1 MYKQRENKK
10 IFCKYSAWVLHLRLN
25 RKSPIYRGLLLSSLL
40 THIILALSG
49 EHSFQKTLELFPKK
63 HKEAVAKE

>member
-1 MYKQRENKK
+1 MNCY
-10 IFCKYSAWVLHLRLN
+10 Y
-25 RKSPIYRGLLLSSLL
+25 PLL
-40 THIILALSG
+40 THVILALSG